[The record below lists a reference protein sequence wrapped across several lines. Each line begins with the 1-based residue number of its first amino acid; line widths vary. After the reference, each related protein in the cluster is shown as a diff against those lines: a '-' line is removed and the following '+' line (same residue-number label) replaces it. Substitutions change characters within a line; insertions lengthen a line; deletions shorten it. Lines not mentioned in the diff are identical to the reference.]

1 MKKIR
6 RGFWLNI
13 IDYMQAFFLLSPEST
28 INDNKTVLKN
38 KQNIPKRSKKMPLK
52 MLGAEK
58 CHLRFISLKV
68 DISTLTDL

>member
-1 MKKIR
+1 M
-6 RGFWLNI
+6 WLLVKHYKLHASI
-13 IDYMQAFFLLSPEST
+13 SLLSPEST